1 MARLV
6 THEERSPL
14 RIDAEDVNEEH
25 GDIAICR
32 CGLAE
37 SYPFCDGSHRATRDE
52 DEGALYRYAN
62 DDGVKDGDEETDDS
76 ADDDRTRRNVE
87 RIVYAEK

>member
-1 MARLV
+1 MTRLV
-6 THEERSPL
+6 THEYRSPL
-14 RIDAEDVNEEH
+14 KIDERDIDEEN

-52 DEGALYRYAN
+52 GDDTLYRYE
-62 DDGVKDGDEETDDS
+62 DDGNPRRMVEE
-76 ADDDRTRRNVE
+76 V
-87 RIVYAEK
+87 VYAGESRSRSP